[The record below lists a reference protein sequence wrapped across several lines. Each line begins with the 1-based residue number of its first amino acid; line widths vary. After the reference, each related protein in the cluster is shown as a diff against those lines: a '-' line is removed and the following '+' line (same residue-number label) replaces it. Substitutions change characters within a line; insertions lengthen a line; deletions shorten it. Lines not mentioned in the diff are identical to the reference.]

1 MNIVQQAVNTQL
13 SNIEKKTG
21 KSLDLLRQEILK
33 SGLTKHGELREWSI
47 TMYGLGYGDANSL
60 VHFALNSD
68 GERSAEGKSLD
79 EVVDEIYSG
88 NKSGLR
94 PIHDAVMTYA
104 ASLGEFETVP
114 KKGYV
119 SLRRKKQFAMITP
132 VTSSRVEL
140 GLNAKDLPADP
151 FLLEQPKGGMCNYIV
166 KLTNSGEF
174 SESVKGWL
182 KQAYLS
188 AG

>member
-1 MNIVQQAVNTQL
+1 MNTVQQAVNTQL

-21 KSLDLLRQEILK
+21 KPLDLLRQEILK
-33 SGLTKHGELREWSI
+33 SGLSKHGELREWAI
-47 TMYGLGYGDANSL
+47 TAYGLGYGDANAL
-60 VHFALNSD
+60 VLFALNTD
-68 GERSAEGKSLD
+68 GERAAEGKSLD
-79 EVVDEIYSG
+79 VVVDEIYSG

-94 PIHDAVMTYA
+94 PIHDAIMSYVD
-104 ASLGEFETVP
+104 SLGEFETAP

-140 GLNAKDLPADP
+140 GLNAKDLAPDP

-166 KLTNSGEF
+166 KLTTSAEF
-174 SESVKGWL
+174 SDAVKSWL